1 VPQPRAPTGALS
13 LWKGIAPA
21 LLRQFLYTGLRM
33 GIYEPIR
40 NFFAFGGTKASDAP
54 LLTKILAGT
63 DNYELSRHCGAVIT

>member
-1 VPQPRAPTGALS
+1 
-13 LWKGIAPA
+13 
-21 LLRQFLYTGLRM
+21 M

-63 DNYELSRHCGAVIT
+63 NNDGLSRHCGAVIT

>member
-1 VPQPRAPTGALS
+1 
-13 LWKGIAPA
+13 
-21 LLRQFLYTGLRM
+21 M

-63 DNYELSRHCGAVIT
+63 DNHELSRHRGAAIT